1 MPRAP
6 LPPEL
11 ESFLAGPNP
20 AVVATVRPDGS
31 PVSTATWYEWQDGSV
46 LLSMGAAGP
55 RLRNLRHDPRL
66 ALTVLGES
74 FYDHVSLLG
83 RVVEIRD
90 DTDLEDIDRLSLRYL
105 GETYDDREYVGA
117 SVVARVDRWH
127 TWGSPGGA

>member
-1 MPRAP
+1 VPRAP

-11 ESFLAGPNP
+11 QSFLAAPNP

-31 PVSTATWYEWQDGSV
+31 PVSTATWYEWQDGSF
-46 LLSMGAAGP
+46 LLSMDAGGP

-83 RVVEIRD
+83 HVVEIRED
-90 DTDLEDIDRLSLRYL
+90 VDLADIDRLSLRYL
-105 GETYDDREYVGA
+105 DEPYDDREYAGA

-127 TWGSPGGA
+127 TWGKPGR

>member
-11 ESFLAGPNP
+11 ESFLAGPNA
-20 AVVATVRPDGS
+20 AVVATIRPDGS
-31 PVSTATWYEWQDGSV
+31 PVSTATWYEWQNGTV
-46 LLSMGAAGP
+46 LLSMGATGP
-55 RLRNLRHDPRL
+55 RLRNLRRDPRL
-66 ALTVLGES
+66 ALTVLGDS

-83 RVVEIRD
+83 HVVEIRE
-90 DTDLEDIDRLSLRYL
+90 DTELADIDRLSLRYL
-105 GETYDDREYVGA
+105 GEPYDDREYVGT